1 MATPHVAGTAA
12 LYLSVNPSATPAA
25 VASALTSNATMNHVT
40 NAGGGSP
47 NRSALRGLHRTRRAS
62 APTAARHAARPAR
75 ADRNRGNAS
84 VALSWT
90 APNPGSQ
97 PISTYRI
104 YRWTASS
111 PEALLVDTGTTTTTY
126 VDATAV
132 NGTTYWYQVSATSA
146 VGEGARSAPQSATP
160 QAATPPGAPTLSASQ
175 PFFFF
180 LNGVQLTWTT
190 PPAGTSPIT
199 GYRLYRSTVPGAEVL
214 FATIGVTT
222 SGRDTYTT
230 RGVRYYYRLSA
241 VSAAGEGPLSNEAS
255 AVAR

>member
-1 MATPHVAGTAA
+1 
-12 LYLSVNPSATPAA
+12 
-25 VASALTSNATMNHVT
+25 MNHVT

-47 NRSALRGLHRTRRAS
+47 NRLLYEAFIGPVGPPPPPPPDTPPSQPVL
-62 APTAARHAARPAR
+62 TATA
-75 ADRNRGNAS
+75 GNAS

-146 VGEGARSAPQSATP
+146 VGEGPRSAPQSATP
-160 QAATPPGAPTLSASQ
+160 QAAD
-175 PFFFF
+175 
-180 LNGVQLTWTT
+180 
-190 PPAGTSPIT
+190 
-199 GYRLYRSTVPGAEVL
+199 
-214 FATIGVTT
+214 ATRRTDALRV
-222 SGRDTYTT
+222 
-230 RGVRYYYRLSA
+230 SA
-241 VSAAGEGPLSNEAS
+241 VLLLPQWSAAHVDHSAGRNESDHGISALPFDGAGRRGALCDDRSDDVGP
-255 AVAR
+255 

>member
-1 MATPHVAGTAA
+1 
-12 LYLSVNPSATPAA
+12 
-25 VASALTSNATMNHVT
+25 MNHVT

-47 NRSALRGLHRTRRAS
+47 NRLLYEAFIGPVGPPPPPPPDTPPGQPVL
-62 APTAARHAARPAR
+62 TATV
-75 ADRNRGNAS
+75 GNAS

-146 VGEGARSAPQSATP
+146 VGEGACSAPQSATP
-160 QAATPPGAPTLSASQ
+160 QAATPPGAPTLSARSCSSSSSMDAAH
-175 PFFFF
+175 
-180 LNGVQLTWTT
+180 VDHS
-190 PPAGTSPIT
+190 AGRTSPIT
-199 GYRLYRSTVPGAEVL
+199 GYRLYRSTCRAPRRSLRRSEW
-214 FATIGVTT
+214 TM

-230 RGVRYYYRLSA
+230 RGVGHYYRLSA

-255 AVAR
+255 AVAC